1 MRTTVVVP
9 APRPCSV
16 PTGGGCA
23 FPFFPLSRRRFW
35 KTAVAPSSDASLS
48 LKKKRAVRVKKKTKR
63 SFERRLVEPRVAVA
77 GLPLR
82 RAGPLASRIHEV

>member
-1 MRTTVVVP
+1 MQC
-9 APRPCSV
+9 APWWGVCFPV
-16 PTGGGCA
+16 LPT
-23 FPFFPLSRRRFW
+23 LRFW

-48 LKKKRAVRVKKKTKR
+48 LKKKRAVRVKKKTKS